1 MYDYLLRFDTDSDRA
16 AAYPQ
21 PEGNPVC
28 WMIDALTVIPV
39 TVWMADP
46 ASDTVDEEGR
56 AIRGRVAATGYWLG
70 IATTGQMTDR
80 HPATI
85 VEMARPNSPTPWV
98 DCILFSAFAEM
109 PPVISVDPT
118 FAGSAYVFD

>member
-1 MYDYLLRFDTDSDRA
+1 MRDYLLRFDTDAERA

-28 WMIDALTVIPV
+28 WMIDAVTVMPV
-39 TVWMADP
+39 IVWMADP
-46 ASDTVDEEGR
+46 ASDTVDDEGR

-70 IATTGQMTDR
+70 IAATNQMADR

-85 VEMARPNSPTPWV
+85 VEMERPDVTTPWR
-98 DCILFSAFAEM
+98 DCIRWSALAEM

-118 FAGSAYVFD
+118 FAGSGYVFD